1 MAQSAFAVAE
11 QLALAIGLRELAEA
25 AFAIENE
32 QAKDHLV
39 LRELMLETA
48 AIAILYKAP
57 V

>member
-1 MAQSAFAVAE
+1 MAE
-11 QLALAIGLRELAEA
+11 QLALALGLREMAEA

-32 QAKDHLV
+32 QATGHLV
-39 LRELMLETA
+39 LKELMLETA